1 MTGGRAL
8 QLTVCFLRAACGGRD
23 ASSKTLEDHGYD
35 PRYKQLTRALL
46 EHEPDSSLESAVMQ
60 HIVWTIDQ
68 DYDRERQIVD
78 RLSPGLQT
86 IYTTYLV
93 ETEVNNGGF
102 NQYFFNPAGRM
113 ADIALAGF
121 RTLGATE
128 HEGLMREALAVYER
142 VRPRLDSARKTGT
155 MEAFSETYE
164 DGDFEALDR
173 RFYDLDTDLSAL
185 RIQYIR
191 THLDQ
196 FADR

>member
-1 MTGGRAL
+1 MTRGRAL
-8 QLTVCFLRAACGGRD
+8 PLTLCLLLAACGD
-23 ASSKTLEDHGYD
+23 EAPSLEKHGYD
-35 PRYKQLTRALL
+35 PKYRQLTRTLL
-46 EHEPDSSLESAVMQ
+46 EQEPDSSLESALMQ
-60 HIVWTIDQ
+60 HVAWAIDQ
-68 DYDRERQIVD
+68 DYDREREIVD
-78 RLSPGLQT
+78 GLSPGLQT

-93 ETEVNNGGF
+93 ETEVDNGGF
-102 NQYFFNPAGRM
+102 NQYFFNSAGRL

-128 HEGLMREALAVYER
+128 HERLMREAIAVYER
-142 VRPRLDSARKTGT
+142 MRPRLDSAREAGT

-164 DGDFEALDR
+164 GGEFEAIDR

-196 FADR
+196 FVDR